1 MIEKTVGRP
10 SKYGED
16 TKVIGFRIPIS
27 AEEKIREIVNN
38 FLVKLEK

>member
-1 MIEKTVGRP
+1 MTERTVGRP
-10 SKYGED
+10 GKYNED
-16 TKVIGFRIPIS
+16 TKVIGFRVPIS